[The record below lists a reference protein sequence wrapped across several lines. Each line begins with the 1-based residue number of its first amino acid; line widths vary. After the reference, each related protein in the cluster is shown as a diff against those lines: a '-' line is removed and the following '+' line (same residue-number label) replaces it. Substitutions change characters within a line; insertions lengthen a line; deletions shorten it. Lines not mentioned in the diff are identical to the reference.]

1 MSKTVD
7 YRVKFR
13 KIRHVIKNTVFG
25 KNIFQ
30 IFFRVYLFVIML
42 GAVLLYTNLTHKSWD
57 IPNTISLGTHKYTFW
72 NALFIACSAFTN
84 TGLTCF
90 NISDFYNFWGQ
101 FIIFTLIWLGGI
113 GIISLFYVFWN
124 LFRKSDNLKL
134 NHIILLQS
142 ERGTT
147 KLNDTFRSI
156 RFSIVFIMCIQIF
169 FGFIFSLWLYWMPV
183 HYQDFDYIGETNI
196 KISYDVSEYINAHG
210 NYSVA
215 IWQGM
220 FCSFTSMNN
229 AGFDIFE
236 QNISI
241 AAFRN
246 DWNIIF
252 QLITIIE
259 IIIGGIGYPLMFDI
273 YEKIRLKRLNIT
285 HRFTLFSKVCLISYF
300 AILIIG
306 LIFAYGFEFG
316 APNTSSIWSESMYWP
331 NGVSI
336 TGIHNDDIINH
347 KYWGNHELLNKC
359 WAIFYNTVSTRS
371 AGITTIDQGLFTM
384 GTQIIYILMM
394 FIGGSPSSTAGGIRT
409 TTFVV
414 LLAAIISAVR
424 GRSNTSIFKR
434 NIPRI
439 TVIKSFLIFFF
450 GVLLISIS
458 TLVIMYTR
466 TVESP
471 NVGISEYSNFDYLS
485 CLYEVAS
492 AFGTV
497 GFTMGIT
504 AVASPFGLFI
514 LVLCMFVG
522 QLGVSN
528 TLLLWVKKIPFSRDI
543 NYVEED
549 IRIG

>member
-1 MSKTVD
+1 MSKTTD
-7 YRVKFR
+7 YRARFR
-13 KIRHVIKNTVFG
+13 KIKRVIKNIIFG

-30 IFFRVYLFVIML
+30 IFFRVYLFIIIL
-42 GAVLLYTNLTHKSWD
+42 GSILLYTNLTHDSWN
-57 IPNTISLGTHKYTFW
+57 IQNNSSIGTHKYTFW

-101 FIIFTLIWLGGI
+101 FVIFTLIWLGGI
-113 GIISLFYVFWN
+113 GIISIFYVFWN

-147 KLNDTFRSI
+147 KLSDTFRSI
-156 RFSIVFIMCIQIF
+156 RFSIVFIMCVQIF
-169 FGFIFSLWLYWMPV
+169 FGFIFSFWLYGMPI
-183 HYQDFDYIGETNI
+183 HYQTFENIGSNTR
-196 KISYDVSEYINAHG
+196 ISYDTPSLYISAHG

-220 FCSFTSMNN
+220 FCSFSAMNN
-229 AGFDIFE
+229 AGFDVFE

-246 DWNIIF
+246 DWNTIF

-259 IIIGGIGYPLMFDI
+259 IIIGGIGYPLIFDI
-273 YEKIRLKRLNIT
+273 YEKIRLKRLNLT

-300 AILIIG
+300 AVLIVG

-316 APNTSSIWSESMYWP
+316 AQNTSAVWSENRKWAD
-331 NGVSI
+331 GISI
-336 TGIHNDDIINH
+336 VGIHNNLDH
-347 KYWGNHELLNKC
+347 KYWGKHELFNKC

-371 AGITTIDQGLFTM
+371 AGMTTIDQSLFTI
-384 GTQIIYILMM
+384 GTQTIYILMM

-414 LLAAIISAVR
+414 LLAAIAATIK

-439 TVIKSFLIFFF
+439 TVIKSFLILLF
-450 GVLLISIS
+450 GILLIAIS
-458 TLVIMYTR
+458 TLVIMYTH
-466 TVESP
+466 TVETP
-471 NVGISEYSNFDYLS
+471 NIEIIKYFEFNYLS

-504 AVASPFGLFI
+504 TVASPI
-514 LVLCMFVG
+514 ALVVLILCMFVG

-528 TLLLWVKKIPFSRDI
+528 TLLLWVKKIPFSHNT
-543 NYVEED
+543 NYASED
-549 IRIG
+549 IKIG